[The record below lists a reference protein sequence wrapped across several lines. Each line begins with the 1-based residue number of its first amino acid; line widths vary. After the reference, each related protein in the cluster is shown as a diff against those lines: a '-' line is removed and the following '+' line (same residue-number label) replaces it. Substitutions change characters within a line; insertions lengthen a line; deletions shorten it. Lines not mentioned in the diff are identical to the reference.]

1 MAQAAYSTIASP
13 DTKVGVPSVSRSG
26 ENGALGGDIQL
37 KEPESPLVGG
47 ASCAD

>member
-1 MAQAAYSTIASP
+1 MAQAVYSTIAST
-13 DTKVGVPSVSRSG
+13 DTKVGAVTGAWSG